1 LATGDKEITT
11 REWYDFVGSMADI
24 IPALHLGGEKAT
36 KELLEMCAPTPE
48 THVLDIG
55 CGSGHTACEAAREYG
70 SRVTGIDIS
79 EIMVAKAERRARRM
93 RLEGLAAFRVAD
105 VFSLPFPDDS
115 YDLTLFESVITTLPG
130 DKHDAIRETVRVTR
144 PGGLVAANESV
155 VGSAPEEFLRLTE
168 KHPATYG
175 VFTPDGLRALLEESG
190 LEIVEMSE
198 MRSSGTPSMTGEL
211 GVLGTI
217 TFMVKNYWRILWKL
231 VSDPRYRRAAR
242 VDDGLSKF
250 ISEHGGYV
258 LIVGRVP
265 EQASG

>member
-1 LATGDKEITT
+1 LATGEKEIET
-11 REWYDFVGSMADI
+11 REWYDFVGSMADV
-24 IPALHLGGEKAT
+24 IPALHLGGEEAT
-36 KELLEMCAPTPE
+36 RELLEMCAPTPE
-48 THVLDIG
+48 TRVLDIG
-55 CGSGHTACEAAREYG
+55 CGSGHTACKVAREYG

-79 EIMVAKAERRARRM
+79 EIMVAKAEQKVRKE
-93 RLEGLAAFRVAD
+93 RLEELVEFRVAD

-115 YDLTLFESVITTLPG
+115 YDLAIFESVITTLPG
-130 DKHDAIRETVRVTR
+130 DKHDAIRETLRVTR

-155 VGSAPEEFLRLTE
+155 VGSAPEEFLRLAE
-168 KHPATYG
+168 EHPATYG
-175 VFTPDGLRALLEESG
+175 VFTPEGLRALLDESG

-198 MRSSGTPSMTGEL
+198 VRSSGTPSMTGEL

-258 LIVGRVP
+258 LILGRVP
-265 EQASG
+265 EQASD